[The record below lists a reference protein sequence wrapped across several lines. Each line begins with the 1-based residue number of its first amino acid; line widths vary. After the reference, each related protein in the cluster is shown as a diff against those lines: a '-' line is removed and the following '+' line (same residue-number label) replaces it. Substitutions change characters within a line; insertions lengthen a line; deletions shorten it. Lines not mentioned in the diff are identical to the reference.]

1 MTYELLI
8 WRADGPVTR
17 EQAERVG
24 DTRETG
30 GVAGDP
36 VPEPAPVIGEFVVEL
51 RRLHSDVQVAET
63 GGGRFARVEM
73 ADDQADQ
80 VSTDVYA
87 IAQGHRLI
95 VWDPV
100 RGLVHNVAPVGVYQG
115 MQLHTGDGMVVI
127 DPDLGL
133 VRDVLTRLGPGN
145 PFAALVVFGHHFVQ
159 VSPEDDGY
167 ELEYKDGSQGQLYRT
182 NVSDLAEVQR
192 AFTEYA
198 NDDRGF
204 RDRHT
209 WQAVATG

>member
-1 MTYELLI
+1 MTYELLV
-8 WRADGPVTR
+8 WRSDGPVTR
-17 EQAERVG
+17 EQAEKIDESG
-24 DTRETG
+24 
-30 GVAGDP
+30 A
-36 VPEPAPVIGEFVVEL
+36 EPAGVIAEFVVEL
-51 RRLHSDVQVAET
+51 RRLHSAVQVAEA

-87 IAQGHRLI
+87 IAQGHGLV

-115 MQLHTGDGMVVI
+115 MQLHTGDGMIVI

-133 VRDVLTRLGPGN
+133 VRDVLARLGPEN

-159 VSPEDDGY
+159 VSPEDGGY
-167 ELEYKDGSQGQLYRT
+167 ELEYKDGARGEMYRARVT
-182 NVSDLAEVQR
+182 ELAEVQR
-192 AFTEYA
+192 AFHEYA

-204 RDRHT
+204 LDRHT
-209 WQAVATG
+209 WQTVGTG

>member
-1 MTYELLI
+1 MTYELLL
-8 WRADGPVTR
+8 WRSDGPVTR
-17 EQAERVG
+17 ERAEKIDESG
-24 DTRETG
+24 AEAT
-30 GVAGDP
+30 
-36 VPEPAPVIGEFVVEL
+36 PVIAEFVVEL
-51 RRLHSDVQVAET
+51 RRLHSDVQVVET

-87 IAQGHRLI
+87 IARGLGLV

-133 VRDVLTRLGPGN
+133 VRDVLTRLGPEN

-159 VSPEDDGY
+159 VSPEDGGY
-167 ELEYKDGSQGQLYRT
+167 ELEYKDGARGEMYRT
-182 NVSDLAEVQR
+182 RLLDLAEVQR
-192 AFTEYA
+192 AFHEYA

-204 RDRHT
+204 LDRHT
-209 WQAVATG
+209 WQTVTTG